1 MKISTLA
8 FRGIL
13 TGAVSAQGYYG
24 GSYDDTPEGPALP
37 SYAGEA
43 TATSLDD
50 AYVTRAPEDAPS
62 YGAPPS
68 KPTSSAAP
76 VTQYSYDQGKQT
88 VQVCPPNPGS
98 SYDCTEATYDGNGKV
113 IVVKVINISIKVD
126 GYGQPSTITSTK
138 TDTPSYTP
146 IPLPGT
152 LSTVAS
158 NAGTV
163 VSSQPSSSIVST
175 TVIEYSTKPYYPI
188 GTGISSFVSKPN
200 TAYSTIPIS
209 TSTGTAG
216 SSPSYPTHNVRV
228 GQNGAEFYPPYVK
241 AAPGDTV
248 RFVFYPRN
256 HTVSS
261 CDFQAPCEWS
271 GDYDSGYKPTWYT
284 NSSSFVDYPV
294 GNSTTSQWFYRFVL
308 PSVYFWT
315 LY

>member
-8 FRGIL
+8 FGGL
-13 TGAVSAQGYYG
+13 LSGAVSAQRYGGKYG
-24 GSYDDTPEGPALP
+24 GSYDDTPEPSHALP

-50 AYVTRAPEDAPS
+50 AYVTRAPEDVPS

-88 VQVCPPNPGS
+88 VRVCPPNPGTN
-98 SYDCTEATYDGNGKV
+98 YDCTEAKYDGNGKV
-113 IVVKVINISIKVD
+113 IVVNVINCQVKVD
-126 GYGQPSTITSTK
+126 GYGQPNTVTSTK

-163 VSSQPSSSIVST
+163 VSSQPSSSVVST
-175 TVIEYSTKPYYPI
+175 TVVEYSTKPYYPI
-188 GTGISSFVSKPN
+188 GTGISSFVQKPN

-209 TSTGTAG
+209 TSTGTVG

-248 RFVFYPRN
+248 RFTFWPRN

-261 CDFQAPCEWS
+261 CDFQAPCEWN
-271 GDYDSGYKPTWYT
+271 GDFDSGFKPIEYNS
-284 NSSSFVDYPV
+284 NSSYIDYPV
-294 GNSTTSQWFYRFVL
+294 GNSNTSQWFYR
-308 PSVYFWT
+308 
-315 LY
+315 